1 MPVWSSTDLTLPE
14 VPASERRGR
23 LGEWALTVLYHPDP
37 ERIGC
42 VSRVGSLAGQSSFTL
57 SRLQPLFAAEAD
69 ADTPPGEPLQDQYI
83 SRAPVTFEC
92 AADRVTI
99 HSPAGKPSLK
109 LNGNLISGCAVLPR
123 RDIECGVVVS
133 LAQRV
138 VLLLHRIEDAQD
150 GAFGGGLIGN
160 SDGIR
165 RVRGLIGRVAD
176 TEASVLLLGE
186 SGTGKELVAAAIHEH
201 SRRANRPLV
210 SVNMAAL
217 PEDLAAAELFGIQRG
232 AFTGADR
239 DRPGY
244 FQRADGGSLFLDEIG
259 ACSTAVQ
266 PQLLRA
272 LQQGEIQSPGGGT
285 HRVDVRVIA
294 ATDADLDDTG
304 AGFSTALRH
313 RLAGFE
319 IHLPPLRDRRED
331 LGRLLRHFLPTG
343 LLNVFR
349 EKPREV
355 SRWANLVEGLALY
368 RWPGNVREFANV
380 CSQLEIA
387 GDGGSSLVIPDSLG
401 AVLARRP
408 QQKVHSQAVEPPSD
422 SRVREVMM
430 AARFEIAEAARQL
443 QISRQAL
450 YRRIQAIPELRVAA
464 DIPGAEIESVY
475 HECRGDLDEAA
486 LRLEVS
492 RAALRRRWRA
502 MDLIPNGY

>member
-1 MPVWSSTDLTLPE
+1 MPDWSCTDLTLPE
-14 VPASERRGR
+14 VPAYERSGR
-23 LGEWALTVLYHPDP
+23 FGHWALTVLYHPDP
-37 ERIGC
+37 ERIGD
-42 VSRVGSLAGQSSFTL
+42 VARVGSLAGQSSFSL
-57 SRLQPLFAAEAD
+57 SRLHPLFAAGAD
-69 ADTPPGEPLQDQYI
+69 ANHAPGKPLEDQYI

-92 AADRVTI
+92 AADRVTVQ
-99 HSPAGKPSLK
+99 SPAGKPSLK
-109 LNGNLISGCAVLPR
+109 LNGDLISGSAVLPR
-123 RDIECGVVVS
+123 GAIQCGVVVS

-138 VLLLHRIEDAQD
+138 VLLLHRFEGAQD
-150 GAFGGGLIGN
+150 GAFGAGLIGD

-165 RVRGLIGRVAD
+165 RVRGLIERVAD
-176 TEASVLLLGE
+176 AEASVLLLGE
-186 SGTGKELVAAAIHEH
+186 SGTGKELVAAAIHQH
-201 SRRANRPLV
+201 SRRGNRPLV

-217 PEDLAAAELFGIQRG
+217 PEELAAAELFGIQRG

-239 DRPGY
+239 SRPGY

-294 ATDADLDDTG
+294 ATDTDLDEAGD
-304 AGFSTALRH
+304 GFSTALRH

-331 LGRLLRHFLPTG
+331 LGRLLRHFLPAG
-343 LLNVFR
+343 LLDAVR
-349 EKPREV
+349 DQPREV
-355 SRWANLVEGLALY
+355 SRWANLVEQLALHH
-368 RWPGNVREFANV
+368 WPGNVREFANV

-387 GDGGSSLVIPDSLG
+387 GDGVSSLVIPDTLS
-401 AVLARRP
+401 AALARRP

-430 AARFEIAEAARQL
+430 AAHWEVAEAARQL

-450 YRRIQAIPELRVAA
+450 YRRIQAMPELRVAA

-475 HECRGDLDEAA
+475 RQCRGDLDEAA

-492 RAALRRRWRA
+492 RTALRRRWRA
-502 MDLIPNGY
+502 MDLIPDGY